1 LLSTTWA
8 GDSPANWRDKRLA
21 GDAMTDSDDL
31 DRYRA
36 PALDKGLDILELLA
50 REEEGLS
57 QAEIAKALGRTPN
70 EHYRM
75 LERLVR
81 RGYVFRNA
89 SDRYELTLKL
99 FGLAHFHRPIRRLVS
114 QATPLMSALAT
125 RTMQAN
131 HLAVYDRA
139 SVTVIAQMDA
149 PSYWGMA
156 IRVGARV
163 GLFNT
168 GSGHVLL
175 AFRSV
180 AERAAMIAEQEAG
193 DEEQARPGDLEER
206 LRQIR
211 QRGYEVMPSQQTAG
225 VYNLSAPVLGADNN
239 ALAALTC
246 PYIAPLNRP
255 KAPDIPRTIAM
266 LQETAAVLSLRAR
279 GQVDAEPKAEGA

>member
-1 LLSTTWA
+1 M
-8 GDSPANWRDKRLA
+8 P
-21 GDAMTDSDDL
+21 DSDDL

-50 REEEGLS
+50 REDEGLS

-114 QATPLMSALAT
+114 QATPLMRSLAA
-125 RTMQAN
+125 RTLQAN

-139 SVTVIAQMDA
+139 GVMVIAQMDA
-149 PSYWGMA
+149 PGYWGIA

-175 AFRSV
+175 AFRSP
-180 AERAAMIAEQEAG
+180 AERALMIAEQDG
-193 DEEQARPGDLEER
+193 GEEDTPRPEDLEER
-206 LRQIR
+206 LSQIR
-211 QRGYEVMPSQQTAG
+211 QRGYEVMPSLQTAG
-225 VYNLSAPVLGADNN
+225 VYNLSTPVLGSDNA

-246 PYIAPLNRP
+246 PYITPLNRP
-255 KAPDIPRTIAM
+255 KAPDIPEMIAM
-266 LQETAAVLSLRAR
+266 LQEAASALSLRVR
-279 GQVDAEPKAEGA
+279 GQIDAEPRAKGA

>member
-1 LLSTTWA
+1 
-8 GDSPANWRDKRLA
+8 
-21 GDAMTDSDDL
+21 MTQSDDL

-114 QATPLMSALAT
+114 QATPLMSALAA

-149 PSYWGMA
+149 PRYWGLA
-156 IRVGARV
+156 ISVGARV
-163 GLFNT
+163 GLLNT

-175 AFRSV
+175 AFRS
-180 AERAAMIAEQEAG
+180 AEERAVMIAEHEGG
-193 DEEQARPGDLEER
+193 DEEETSLEDIEER
-206 LRQIR
+206 ILQIR
-211 QRGYEVMPSQQTAG
+211 ERGYEVMPSQQTAG
-225 VYNLSAPVLGADNN
+225 VYNLSAPVLGADDT

-266 LQETAAVLSLRAR
+266 LRETAAALSLRVR
-279 GQVDAEPKAEGA
+279 GQVDAEPRSEDA

>member
-1 LLSTTWA
+1 
-8 GDSPANWRDKRLA
+8 
-21 GDAMTDSDDL
+21 MTNSDDL

-50 REEEGLS
+50 AEEEGLS

-114 QATPLMSALAT
+114 QATPLMSALAV

-149 PSYWGMA
+149 PSYWGIA

-163 GLFNT
+163 SLFNT

-175 AFRSV
+175 AFRS
-180 AERAAMIAEQEAG
+180 AEERAVMIAEQDAG
-193 DEEQARPGDLEER
+193 DEEQTRPEDLDER
-206 LRQIR
+206 LMQIR

-225 VYNLSAPVLGADNN
+225 VYNLSAPILGADNT

-266 LQETAAVLSLRAR
+266 LQETAAALSLRVR
-279 GQVDAEPKAEGA
+279 GQVDAEPQAEGA

>member
-1 LLSTTWA
+1 
-8 GDSPANWRDKRLA
+8 
-21 GDAMTDSDDL
+21 MIDSDDL
-31 DRYRA
+31 NRYRA

-50 REEEGLS
+50 REEESLS

-99 FGLAHFHRPIRRLVS
+99 FGLAHFHHPIRRLVS
-114 QATPLMSALAT
+114 QATPLMRALAV

-131 HLAVYDRA
+131 HLAIYDRA

-175 AFRSV
+175 AFRSLE
-180 AERAAMIAEQEAG
+180 ERAMMIAEQDVG
-193 DEEQARPGDLEER
+193 DEEQMRPDGLEER
-206 LRQIR
+206 LAQIR

-225 VYNLSAPVLGADNN
+225 VYNLSAPVLAADDT

-246 PYIAPLNRP
+246 PYITPLNRP

-266 LQETAAVLSLRAR
+266 LQEAATALSLRVR
-279 GQVDAEPKAEGA
+279 GQVDAEPQGEGA

>member
-1 LLSTTWA
+1 
-8 GDSPANWRDKRLA
+8 
-21 GDAMTDSDDL
+21 MTDSDDL

-81 RGYVFRNA
+81 RGYVSRNA

-114 QATPLMSALAT
+114 QATPLMSALAA

-139 SVTVIAQMDA
+139 GVTVIAQMDA
-149 PSYWGMA
+149 PSYWGIA

-175 AFRSV
+175 AFRS
-180 AERAAMIAEQEAG
+180 AEERADDDRRAGGARRGADAPGGPRGAAHADPPARLRGHAEPADRRRLQPVRAGAGRRRHRARRAHLPLHHAAQSPEGAGHPRNHRDAAG
-193 DEEQARPGDLEER
+193 DRRGPVAARSR
-206 LRQIR
+206 
-211 QRGYEVMPSQQTAG
+211 AG
-225 VYNLSAPVLGADNN
+225 
-239 ALAALTC
+239 
-246 PYIAPLNRP
+246 R
-255 KAPDIPRTIAM
+255 R
-266 LQETAAVLSLRAR
+266 RA
-279 GQVDAEPKAEGA
+279 KTAEGA

>member
-1 LLSTTWA
+1 
-8 GDSPANWRDKRLA
+8 
-21 GDAMTDSDDL
+21 MTDSDDL

-50 REEEGLS
+50 GEQEGLS

-81 RGYVFRNA
+81 RGYVVRNA

-114 QATPLMSALAT
+114 QATPLMSALAV
-125 RTMQAN
+125 RAMQAN

-149 PSYWGMA
+149 PSYWGIA

-175 AFRSV
+175 AFRS
-180 AERAAMIAEQEAG
+180 AEERVVMIAEQDAG
-193 DEEQARPGDLEER
+193 DEEQMRPEDLEER
-206 LRQIR
+206 LMQIR

-225 VYNLSAPVLGADNN
+225 VYNLSAPVLGADNT

-246 PYIAPLNRP
+246 PYITPLNRP
-255 KAPDIPRTIAM
+255 KAPSIPETIAM
-266 LQETAAVLSLRAR
+266 LQETATALSLRVR
-279 GQVDAEPKAEGA
+279 GQVDAEPQVEGA

>member
-1 LLSTTWA
+1 
-8 GDSPANWRDKRLA
+8 
-21 GDAMTDSDDL
+21 MTDTDDR

-50 REEEGLS
+50 AEEEGLS
-57 QAEIAKALGRTPN
+57 QVEIAKALGRTPN

-81 RGYVFRNA
+81 RGYVARTA

-99 FGLAHFHRPIRRLVS
+99 FGLAHYHRPVRRLVA
-114 QATPLMSALAT
+114 QATPLMRDLAA
-125 RTMQAN
+125 RTLQSN

-139 SVTVIAQMDA
+139 GVTVIAQMDA
-149 PSYWGMA
+149 PGYWGLA

-163 GLFNT
+163 DLFNT

-175 AFRSV
+175 AFRS
-180 AERAAMIAEQEAG
+180 AEERALMIAEQDA
-193 DEEQARPGDLEER
+193 DEGRRDEPGEREDRLEDR
-206 LRQIR
+206 LAQIR
-211 QRGYEVMPSQQTAG
+211 HRGYEVMPSQQTAG
-225 VYNLSAPVLGADNN
+225 VYNLSAPVLGADGH

-255 KAPDIPRTIAM
+255 KAPDIPETIAL
-266 LQETAAVLSLRAR
+266 LQETASSLSLRTA
-279 GQVDAEPKAEGA
+279 GMGESGSP

>member
-1 LLSTTWA
+1 
-8 GDSPANWRDKRLA
+8 
-21 GDAMTDSDDL
+21 MTDSDDL

-50 REEEGLS
+50 GEEEGLS
-57 QAEIAKALGRTPN
+57 QAEIAKALGRSPN

-81 RGYVFRNA
+81 RGYLFRNA

-114 QATPLMSALAT
+114 QATPLMSALAF
-125 RTMQAN
+125 RTVQAN

-149 PSYWGMA
+149 PSYWGIA

-175 AFRSV
+175 AFRS
-180 AERAAMIAEQEAG
+180 AEERAVMIAEQDAG
-193 DEEQARPGDLEER
+193 DGEQTRPDDLEER
-206 LRQIR
+206 LTQIR
-211 QRGYEVMPSQQTAG
+211 KRGYEVMPSQQTAG
-225 VYNLSAPVLGADNN
+225 VYNLSAPVLSADNT

-246 PYIAPLNRP
+246 PYITPLNRP
-255 KAPDIPRTIAM
+255 KAPSIPKRSRCCRKRPRPCRCAFAARSTPSRKPRTHDFYLNDVFIC
-266 LQETAAVLSLRAR
+266 
-279 GQVDAEPKAEGA
+279 D

>member
-1 LLSTTWA
+1 
-8 GDSPANWRDKRLA
+8 
-21 GDAMTDSDDL
+21 MTDSDDL

-57 QAEIAKALGRTPN
+57 QAEIAKALGRSPN

-114 QATPLMSALAT
+114 QATPLMSALAL
-125 RTMQAN
+125 RTMQPN

-139 SVTVIAQMDA
+139 GVTVIAQMDA
-149 PSYWGMA
+149 PSYWGIA

-175 AFRSV
+175 AFRSTQ
-180 AERAAMIAEQEAG
+180 ERAMMIAEQSG
-193 DEEQARPGDLEER
+193 EEDRPEDLEER
-206 LRQIR
+206 LAQIR
-211 QRGYEVMPSQQTAG
+211 ERGYEVMPSQQTAG
-225 VYNLSAPVLGADNN
+225 VYNLSAPVLTADDS

-246 PYIAPLNRP
+246 PYITPLHRP

-266 LQETAAVLSLRAR
+266 VKEVAAALSLRVR
-279 GQVDAEPKAEGA
+279 GQVDAEPRAEGA

>member
-1 LLSTTWA
+1 
-8 GDSPANWRDKRLA
+8 
-21 GDAMTDSDDL
+21 MTDSDDL

-81 RGYVFRNA
+81 RGYVYRNA

-114 QATPLMSALAT
+114 QATPLMSALAL

-139 SVTVIAQMDA
+139 GVTVIAQMDA
-149 PSYWGMA
+149 PSYWGIA

-175 AFRSV
+175 AFRS
-180 AERAAMIAEQEAG
+180 AEERAAMIAEQPG
-193 DEEQARPGDLEER
+193 DEDETHPEDLEER
-206 LRQIR
+206 LAQIR
-211 QRGYEVMPSQQTAG
+211 ERGYEVMPSQQTAG
-225 VYNLSAPVLGADNN
+225 VYNLSAPVLTADDS

-246 PYIAPLNRP
+246 PYLAPLNRP

-266 LQETAAVLSLRAR
+266 LMEAAAALSLRVR
-279 GQVDAEPKAEGA
+279 GQIDAEPRVEDA

>member
-1 LLSTTWA
+1 
-8 GDSPANWRDKRLA
+8 
-21 GDAMTDSDDL
+21 MTNFDDL

-50 REEEGLS
+50 REDEGLS

-114 QATPLMSALAT
+114 QATPLMSALAA

-149 PSYWGMA
+149 PGYWGMA

-175 AFRSV
+175 AFRS
-180 AERAAMIAEQEAG
+180 AEERAAMIAEQEAG
-193 DEEQARPGDLEER
+193 DDEQARPGRPRGAAQADPRAR
-206 LRQIR
+206 LRGHAEPADSRRLQPVRPRAGRR
-211 QRGYEVMPSQQTAG
+211 QYRARRAHLPLHRAAQSPEGAG
-225 VYNLSAPVLGADNN
+225 HPAERSR
-239 ALAALTC
+239 C
-246 PYIAPLNRP
+246 CRRRP
-255 KAPDIPRTIAM
+255 RP
-266 LQETAAVLSLRAR
+266 LSLRVR